1 LFWLSTRISFL
12 FNFIAYNNHSSHVS
26 ICIALFSII
35 FIVDLHQIM
44 IDQQIGEL
52 CRLCQQEKIA
62 LKHENDGSS
71 IMFCPTKNCWSRYI
85 DANNNKEREKELL
98 LKYKQKYERL
108 IPTTATVEP
117 VIGTAAAGRSSS
129 MDTVQMRKESVSAE
143 SSSVD
148 RADAEIVAKLS
159 VVAEGIACDVKEEGS
174 PAENDNVTMTVDEAE
189 QELIETMAT
198 VAADQDTSVSIPFA
212 KLTAEHLL
220 HEDNDDDEDGEG
232 EGSDDVGSRCR
243 ISSITTLP
251 LIDSPLNPLKYV
263 VEAVTAVSANAAAVG
278 RGSILDVHRQICDL
292 TIEQKA
298 KLAEEQNV
306 RHIL

>member
-1 LFWLSTRISFL
+1 
-12 FNFIAYNNHSSHVS
+12 
-26 ICIALFSII
+26 
-35 FIVDLHQIM
+35 M

-52 CRLCQQEKIA
+52 CRLCQQEKFAI
-62 LKHENDGSS
+62 KYENDGSR
-71 IMFCPTKNCWSRYI
+71 IMFCPTKNCWSRFI
-85 DANNNKEREKELL
+85 EANNNKEREKELL

-108 IPTTATVEP
+108 IPTIATVEP
-117 VIGTAAAGRSSS
+117 VIGTAAAGSSSS
-129 MDTVQMRKESVSAE
+129 MDTVQMRKDSVPAE
-143 SSSVD
+143 SPSVD
-148 RADAEIVAKLS
+148 RADAEIVAKLP

-174 PAENDNVTMTVDEAE
+174 PPERDSATTTPDKTE

-220 HEDNDDDEDGEG
+220 HEDNGDDEDGEG
-232 EGSDDVGSRCR
+232 EGSDDVGTRCR
-243 ISSITTLP
+243 MSSITTLP

-278 RGSILDVHRQICDL
+278 RGSFLDVHRQICDL

-306 RHIL
+306 SYMPHYERP